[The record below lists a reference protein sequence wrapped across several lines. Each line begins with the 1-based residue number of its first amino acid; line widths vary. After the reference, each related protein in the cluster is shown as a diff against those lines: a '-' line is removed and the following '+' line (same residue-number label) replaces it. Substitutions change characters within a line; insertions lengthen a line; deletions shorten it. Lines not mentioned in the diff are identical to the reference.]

1 MMNTTVIISTEMN
14 LEEEIK
20 LIRGYE
26 AQIKELGELKK
37 EKEAKIKKLMD
48 KAGVSELKVGG
59 FMVRY
64 TKYIK
69 NQFDTSK
76 FKLLHAKL
84 YSQFIK
90 HTNSS
95 KFTIA

>member
-1 MMNTTVIISTEMN
+1 MQATIIVTTEMN

-20 LIRGYE
+20 SIRGYE
-26 AQIKELGELKK
+26 AQIKELDELKK

-48 KAGVSELKVGG
+48 NAGVSELRIGG

-64 TKYIK
+64 TKFVK

-90 HTNSS
+90 HTNGS

>member
-1 MMNTTVIISTEMN
+1 MTTTIIISTEMN

-20 LIRGYE
+20 SIRAYE
-26 AQIKELGELKK
+26 AKIKELDELKK

-48 KAGVSELKVGG
+48 NAGVDELSVAG

-64 TKYIK
+64 TKFIK

-76 FKLLHAKL
+76 FKKLHLATYNK
-84 YSQFIK
+84 FIK
-90 HTNSS
+90 QVNSS
-95 KFTIA
+95 KFSIV

>member
-1 MMNTTVIISTEMN
+1 MMNTTLVITTEMN

-20 LIRGYE
+20 SIRAYE
-26 AQIKELGELKK
+26 AKIKELDELKK

-48 KAGVSELKVGG
+48 KAGVSEMRIGG

-64 TKYIK
+64 TKFIK

-76 FKLLHAKL
+76 FKLLHANL

-90 HTNSS
+90 HSNSS
-95 KFTIA
+95 KFSIS

>member
-1 MMNTTVIISTEMN
+1 MTATIIIATEMN

-20 LIRGYE
+20 SIRGYE
-26 AQIKELGELKK
+26 AKIKELGELKK

-48 KAGVSELKVGG
+48 NAGVSELKVGG
-59 FMVRY
+59 FIVRY
-64 TKYIK
+64 TKFVK
-69 NQFDTSK
+69 NQFDTNR
-76 FKLLHAKL
+76 FKLLHEKL

-90 HTNSS
+90 YTNSS